1 MAEFLEYED
10 EYEKEFFTIR
20 HFELADVLL
29 LGIVLLRD
37 RKENQTFRN
46 LVALGVETRHFLH
59 GWDADETKGT
69 AAVWE
74 KFKTADAE
82 GKPIGAMETHYAYG
96 GGGSTWRELFAAA
109 RPCAGEIEAAISE
122 GLADLK
128 DGAEPS
134 EVTARFL
141 SAVKEIEPCCY
152 AARAESLPE
161 IVARQIPPPDW
172 IVAGCFE
179 RGDKAELI
187 APAKLG
193 KSFFGMGLALHVAAG
208 LSFCGLAIPKARPVL
223 YVNLEITADW
233 FARRLKWQLAAHSI
247 AEPPRQLRIWNA
259 RGEGEEVRAHLVS
272 VVRKTRPSL
281 VVIDPLYKLLAPGET
296 ENSSEG
302 MRDLLAFEEEV
313 AEAGPAVL
321 VVEHDAKGIPGAKD
335 ARDRGAGTGWTA
347 RDCDCRFLL
356 TPHAQGDGYAVL
368 EVGLCRN
375 QARPAPVT
383 LRTVDERGC
392 NDQLTGR
399 AFFIDED
406 TPADAVK
413 GRGPK
418 PPPPSDCAAKAL
430 KWFEGKGGPLAKTTA
445 AKDFGK
451 DAGIGR
457 DAARKIIDGLIA
469 NGGLVE
475 RCGRGRGG
483 GQLIGLPSMF
493 LADGGAELSRE
504 PAKKPGV

>member
-29 LGIVLLRD
+29 LGIVILRD
-37 RKENQTFRN
+37 REENQTFRN
-46 LVALGVETRHFLH
+46 LVELGIETRHFIH
-59 GWDADETKGT
+59 HWSMDVETSE
-69 AAVWE
+69 AAKIWE

-82 GKPIGAMETHYAYG
+82 GKPIVETLFAG
-96 GGGSTWRELFAAA
+96 EPTSTWVELFAAA
-109 RPCAGEIEAAISE
+109 RPNADEIEAAISE

-141 SAVKEIEPCCY
+141 SAVGEIEPCRY

-208 LSFCGLAIPKARPVL
+208 LPFCGLDIPKARPVL

-233 FARRLKWQLAAHSI
+233 FARRLKWQLAAHSV
-247 AEPPRQLRIWNA
+247 AEPPRNLRIWNA

-321 VVEHDAKGIPGAKD
+321 EVEHDAKGIPGAKD

-375 QARPAPVT
+375 QARPAPVS
-383 LRTVDERGC
+383 LRTVDERGG

-413 GRGPK
+413 GKVPK
-418 PPPPSDCAAKAL
+418 LPPPSDCVEKARA
-430 KWFEGKGGPLAKTTA
+430 WFESQGRVLPRTA
-445 AKDFGK
+445 AARDFGK
-451 DAGIGR
+451 EFHVGKDAVKEVFNGLV
-457 DAARKIIDGLIA
+457 ADGF
-469 NGGLVE
+469 LVE
-475 RCGRGRGG
+475 RKAHGRGG
-483 GQLIGLPSMF
+483 GRLIGLPSMF
-493 LADGGAELSRE
+493 AEDGGGTLAEKFGKVRKS
-504 PAKKPGV
+504 

>member
-29 LGIVLLRD
+29 LGIVLIRD
-37 RKENQTFRN
+37 RKENQTFRR
-46 LVALGVETRHFLH
+46 LVELGVETRHFVH
-59 GWDADETKGT
+59 AWNEDEET
-69 AAVWE
+69 ASAAKLWE
-74 KFKTADAE
+74 KFKAADAE
-82 GKPIGAMETHYAYG
+82 GKPIGAWDTLNAG
-96 GGGSTWRELFAAA
+96 LTTGELFSAV
-109 RPCAGEIEAAISE
+109 RPCADEIEAAIAD
-122 GLADLK
+122 GLAELK
-128 DGAEPS
+128 DGEEPR

-141 SAVKEIEPCCY
+141 AAVGEIEPCRY
-152 AARAESLPE
+152 AARAEPLPE
-161 IVARQIPPPDW
+161 IVARPIPPPDW

-193 KSFFGMGLALHVAAG
+193 KSFFGIGLALHVAAG
-208 LSFCGLAIPKARPVL
+208 LPYCGLEIPKARPVL

-247 AEPPRQLRIWNA
+247 AEPPRNLRIWNA

-335 ARDRGAGTGWTA
+335 ARDRGAGTSWTA

-356 TPHAQGDGYAVL
+356 TPPAQGDGYAVL

-375 QARPAPVT
+375 AATPAPVT
-383 LRTVDERGC
+383 LRTVDERGSD
-392 NDQLTGR
+392 NQLTGR

-418 PPPPSDCAAKAL
+418 PPPPSDCTEKARA
-430 KWFEGKGGPLAKTTA
+430 WFGKQSRALPRTA
-445 AKDFGK
+445 AARDFGK
-451 DAGIGR
+451 EFNVGK
-457 DAARKIIDGLIA
+457 DAARAVFDELVADGF
-469 NGGLVE
+469 LVE
-475 RCGRGRGG
+475 RKAHGRGG
-483 GQLIGLPSMF
+483 GRLIGLPSMF
-493 LADGGAELSRE
+493 AEDGGETFPEKFGKVRKS
-504 PAKKPGV
+504 